1 MQKHIISLT
10 ESMKNSLTDIKLYF
24 CINKVILKELLD
36 DKLLYCDMVCSV
48 ALKILRKL
56 DKKTTTLQQTS
67 NICTTVDWSL
77 IGKSLSRRVGV
88 I

>member
-36 DKLLYCDMVCSV
+36 DKLLYCDVVCSV

-56 DKKTTTLQQTS
+56 DEKTTTTLQQTS
-67 NICTTVDWSL
+67 NICTTVD
-77 IGKSLSRRVGV
+77 
-88 I
+88 